1 MSRSRPSGS
10 GWVASQNCP
19 AGASSATG
27 KAQEAAQSSRPLA
40 TVAAIGAVGLIGGSA
55 AGQPLVGGLVG
66 VTLAGTAVAVGG
78 AGRRVGA
85 LEPRDT
91 LEDLAR
97 GLAEAMV
104 DSDLIERG
112 LGAPAVRVGDPDQQV
127 TTSCYL
133 DGAGDADARR
143 FAEALAELIEPL
155 WDPRCICSRR
165 LRHAPTSLAGADP
178 PAEQGGLPGV
188 APAGEFVCQ
197 TVPGDPDPA
206 PTIRSVRSHLGLAG
220 VGAAADGRVLR
231 VSEPEAQAVLA
242 ARTGDG
248 PFGVEI

>member
-1 MSRSRPSGS
+1 MRIRLGRSPGLPGRRLFREG
-10 GWVASQNCP
+10 
-19 AGASSATG
+19 T
-27 KAQEAAQSSRPLA
+27 AQETALSSRPLA
-40 TVAAIGAVGLIGGSA
+40 TIAAIGAVGLIGGLA
-55 AGQPLVGGLVG
+55 AGQPVVGGLVG
-66 VTLAGTAVAVGG
+66 VTVAGTAVAVGG

-112 LGAPAVRVGDPDQQV
+112 LGAPNVRVATQTDGYYR
-127 TTSCYL
+127 CYL

-165 LRHAPTSLAGADP
+165 LRHAPTSSAGTIRLLAG
-178 PAEQGGLPGV
+178 QLPGV
-188 APAGEFVCQ
+188 APAGEFVWH
-197 TVPGDPDPA
+197 TVPAILTRRHD
-206 PTIRSVRSHLGLAG
+206 SVQAFTSAWRAW
-220 VGAAADGRVLR
+220 VCADGRVLR

-242 ARTGDG
+242 ARTGDD
-248 PFGVEI
+248 PFEVETQNRVLWT